1 MSFVSVEF
9 AVLFVVVTTL
19 LFLVKNA
26 LFRKL
31 ILLSAS
37 CIFYAWWDW
46 RFLALLATVTVLDFY
61 TSRFLM
67 KMGEPRR
74 RKMLL
79 WLSIVVNLGFLSFF
93 KYFNFFI
100 DSLDVITKLWG
111 WQIDTLDII
120 LPIGISF
127 YSFETISYVIDVY
140 HGTCQPAN
148 SLLDYAI
155 FISFFPR
162 LVAGPIMRARE
173 FFFQLERGVQINL
186 DNLIEGV
193 QLFLRGLLKKLV
205 IADNV
210 AIMVDQIYKSPSV
223 LSSATVW
230 LGIFA
235 YSIQIFCDFSG
246 YSDMARGI
254 AKTFGFELPVNFN
267 LPYTSQSITEF
278 WTRWHISLSN
288 WFRDYLFFPLERRR
302 LKWLGQV
309 GNLLIVFFL
318 SGLWHGAGWNFI
330 VWGGLHGVYLALE
343 KIIFGKKL
351 SENAWTSL
359 IAWLRALLVFGLISV
374 TWVPFRSP
382 TLGTTILIFKK
393 LLFVGAQ
400 YNFGWY
406 YVWAVI
412 AVPLIVIGGLLAR
425 RFEWKW
431 PIPSIR
437 ESYTPALI
445 LLEFLIV
452 LFFAPTNSS
461 PFIYFQF

>member
-1 MSFVSVEF
+1 
-9 AVLFVVVTTL
+9 
-19 LFLVKNA
+19 
-26 LFRKL
+26 
-31 ILLSAS
+31 
-37 CIFYAWWDW
+37 
-46 RFLALLATVTVLDFY
+46 
-61 TSRFLM
+61 
-67 KMGEPRR
+67 
-74 RKMLL
+74 
-79 WLSIVVNLGFLSFF
+79 
-93 KYFNFFI
+93 
-100 DSLDVITKLWG
+100 
-111 WQIDTLDII
+111 
-120 LPIGISF
+120 
-127 YSFETISYVIDVY
+127 
-140 HGTCQPAN
+140 
-148 SLLDYAI
+148 
-155 FISFFPR
+155 
-162 LVAGPIMRARE
+162 
-173 FFFQLERGVQINL
+173 
-186 DNLIEGV
+186 
-193 QLFLRGLLKKLV
+193 
-205 IADNV
+205 
-210 AIMVDQIYKSPSV
+210 MVDQIYKSPSV